1 MALNKFF
8 LAFLV
13 RFLWFL
19 RFLQILELW
28 VTVYCK
34 YNNVIISFVGII
46 FLKSYVSVRDASENT
61 FCVPLQKDC
70 NGAARRRFRCLQEVK
85 CIYAD
90 TPKLLQSII
99 NFLPFNSAQGN
110 IMLHK
115 RDKLRSLYLVD
126 N

>member
-34 YNNVIISFVGII
+34 SNNVNISFVGIFFEVLREREGCERKY
-46 FLKSYVSVRDASENT
+46 FLCSITKR
-61 FCVPLQKDC
+61 LQR
-70 NGAARRRFRCLQEVK
+70 GSPTAL
-85 CIYAD
+85 
-90 TPKLLQSII
+90 
-99 NFLPFNSAQGN
+99 
-110 IMLHK
+110 
-115 RDKLRSLYLVD
+115 
-126 N
+126 